1 MSAGNWATGC
11 AVLGWWSVQVHHAAL
26 FPTTA
31 RKHAEG
37 DTAATGG
44 LEIPLGSVSQ
54 DPLDY
59 SPVSYSSFQYL
70 SVRKTADKHTRT
82 WLPLS
87 RSVPL
92 SPASA

>member
-59 SPVSYSSFQYL
+59 SPVSYSSF
-70 SVRKTADKHTRT
+70 TAQILRN
-82 WLPLS
+82 LL
-87 RSVPL
+87 
-92 SPASA
+92 